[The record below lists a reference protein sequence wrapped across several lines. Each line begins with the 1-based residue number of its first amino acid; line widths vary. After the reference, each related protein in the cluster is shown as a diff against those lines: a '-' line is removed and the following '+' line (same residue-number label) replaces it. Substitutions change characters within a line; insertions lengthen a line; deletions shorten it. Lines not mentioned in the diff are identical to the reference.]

1 MAIAG
6 GALPGRT
13 GIILYSAQ
21 TDQGTP
27 VTPATAAGLASWD
40 VTNDAGMQA
49 FHAVGQSTALFLK
62 PGNSVVTG
70 TISIAALQ
78 TSALL
83 LRAQR
88 SSGVLPWN
96 TFLFA
101 YEDDASTDYGWQVQ
115 DAKIGSYDISLDAG
129 GPLTGS
135 FSFTGGLITELS
147 SSLEPANLTPTPMWA
162 YEAVLT
168 KGGSAHES
176 VGFRLNVNHNL
187 EPQYTIPGAAPSTF
201 KRGFSYL
208 TEGQMNISG
217 EITRFAKSGI
227 DLQAGTISD
236 FALVLTCT
244 DVAGGMT
251 PNAISFTFA
260 GVKFGSERWAAGPE
274 GTHQYTTPF
283 LAKTLTV
290 A

>member
-1 MAIAG
+1 MATAG

-27 VTPATAAGLASWD
+27 VTPATAVGLASWD
-40 VTNDAGMQA
+40 VTNEAGMQA
-49 FHAVGQSTALFLK
+49 FHAVGQAAALFFK
-62 PGNSVVTG
+62 PGNSIVTG
-70 TISIAALQ
+70 TVNLAALQ
-78 TSALL
+78 TSAFL

-96 TFLFA
+96 TLLFA
-101 YEDDASTDYGWQVQ
+101 YEDDAATDYGWQVQ
-115 DAKIGSYDISLDAG
+115 DAKIGSFDISLDAG

-135 FSFTGGLITELS
+135 FSFTGGLITELT

-176 VGFRLNVNHNL
+176 VSFRLNVNHNL
-187 EPQYTIPGAAPSTF
+187 EAQYTIPGSAPSSF

-208 TEGQMNISG
+208 TEGQHVITG
-217 EITRFAKSGI
+217 EVTRFAKSGI

-236 FALVLTCT
+236 FAMVLTMT
-244 DVAGGMT
+244 DIAGGMS
-251 PNAISFTFA
+251 PNTITFTFA

-274 GTHQYTTPF
+274 GTHQFTTPF
-283 LAKTLTV
+283 MAKTLV
-290 A
+290 IA